1 VTEKSETPY
10 WRVAQIRRV
19 ENPASSSSSYSSSS
33 SIYWVLCE
41 DEDEN
46 DDEDE
51 FRSLDRDQS
60 AFGETPYVVSY
71 FFGWCAYVPLKDW
84 KG

>member
-1 VTEKSETPY
+1 VRLCPGQGLE
-10 WRVAQIRRV
+10 
-19 ENPASSSSSYSSSS
+19 ASSSSSYSSSS

-71 FFGWCAYVPLKDW
+71 FFGCYAYVPLKDW